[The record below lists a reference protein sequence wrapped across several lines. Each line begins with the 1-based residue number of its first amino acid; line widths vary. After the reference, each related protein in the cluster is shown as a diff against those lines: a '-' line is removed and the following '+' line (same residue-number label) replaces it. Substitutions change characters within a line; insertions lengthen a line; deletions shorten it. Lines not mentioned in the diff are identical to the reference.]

1 MSAKISQEDKSSYR
15 SIFKATSLFGGV
27 QAYQIL
33 VGIVKSKMIAV
44 LLGPLGV
51 GVLGLYTSAEQLL
64 KATTEM
70 GLSSSAVRDLSEAN
84 NCGNVSIIA
93 RKTAI
98 LKRLIWLTGL
108 LGMLAG
114 LILSPV
120 LSKVSFGNFDYTIPF
135 AFFSITLLL
144 DQLCNGQK
152 IILQGL
158 RRLKSLALTSA
169 IGSTMGLVVSIPI
182 YYWFGVSGIVP
193 TLILT
198 SCTTLFFTWIVARKI
213 KFPKVQISNKSAIS
227 EGSTMLKLGIAM
239 SVSGILGTLSSYVIR
254 SFIRYYGSIDE
265 VGLFTAGFML
275 MTTYT
280 GLVFTAMSTDY
291 FPRLAE
297 VNHDNEKCK
306 EIINQQ
312 SEIGILIL
320 TPILM
325 VCMVF
330 VPFIVTLLYSDK
342 FLLANGYILWA
353 STGMLFKMASW
364 AISYVYVAKA
374 EAKMFAIIETI
385 GNVIYVITSII
396 GYVFYGMSGIGIAF
410 ATNYLIYLIIV
421 YSFAARKYDFSF
433 SATFCMLFS
442 VESVLLLLCLMSV
455 LMMSGVIYYT
465 VGIMLIVLSSLY
477 SIIELNRR
485 TDLIKLLKSL
495 HGNKK

>member
-1 MSAKISQEDKSSYR
+1 VSKTIVDAEAKSSYR

-27 QAYQIL
+27 QVYQIL
-33 VGIVKSKMIAV
+33 VGIVKSKIIAV

-51 GVLGLYTSAEQLL
+51 GVLGLYQSAEQLI
-64 KATTEM
+64 KAATEM

-84 NCGNVSIIA
+84 NKGDAGLLGLKVSV
-93 RKTAI
+93 

-108 LGMLAG
+108 LGMIVGVLF
-114 LILSPV
+114 SPV
-120 LSKVSFGNFDYTIPF
+120 LSKVSFGNYDYSIPF
-135 AFFSITLLL
+135 AFFAITLLL

-158 RRLKSLALTSA
+158 RRLKSLAMTAA
-169 IGSTMGLVVSIPI
+169 IGSTLGLLFSIPF
-182 YYWFGVSGIVP
+182 YYWLGVSGIVP

-198 SCTTLFFTWIVARKI
+198 SCSTLLVTWIVARKI
-213 KFPKVQISNKSAIS
+213 KLPDSKITNRIAIK

-280 GLVFTAMSTDY
+280 GLVFSAMSTDY

-297 VNHDNEKCK
+297 VNHDNDKCK

-312 SEIGILIL
+312 GEIGILIL
-320 TPILM
+320 TPIVM

-342 FLLANGYILWA
+342 FLPANGYILWA
-353 STGMLFKMASW
+353 SAGMLFKMASW

-374 EAKMFAIIETI
+374 EAKIFAIIETV
-385 GNVIYVITSII
+385 GNVIYVITSIL
-396 GYVFYGMSGIGIAF
+396 GYIFYGMTGMGIAF
-410 ATNYLIYLIIV
+410 AANYLIYLILV
-421 YSFAARKYDFSF
+421 YTFAARKYHFSF
-433 SATFCMLFS
+433 SITFRKLFG
-442 VESVLLLLCLMSV
+442 VENVLLLLCLALV
-455 LMMSGVIYYT
+455 ILLSGVSYYI
-465 VGIMLIVLSSLY
+465 VGITLIVLASTY

-485 TDLIKLLKSL
+485 MDLT
-495 HGNKK
+495 KKILNGKRK